1 MQNRDME
8 LSQAERERIYLEE
21 KVRLEARQ
29 AVPVANG
36 PGSSLKR
43 IVKGILLGSIG
54 IYALFQAGT
63 YLPSTTSVAPTPA
76 TEPSVP
82 QNQSSLS
89 SQNPALNLFWHYERD
104 LRVGVCRGEI
114 RSAWKLEGDVGYD
127 AISGAYRVFSSSAP
141 GDGSRLT
148 DRSGDAVKI
157 LAKALRLSPAE
168 QQAWTAAL
176 PLLCQ
181 YELSSSWQKARVR
194 RE

>member
-1 MQNRDME
+1 
-8 LSQAERERIYLEE
+8 
-21 KVRLEARQ
+21 
-29 AVPVANG
+29 
-36 PGSSLKR
+36 
-43 IVKGILLGSIG
+43 
-54 IYALFQAGT
+54 
-63 YLPSTTSVAPTPA
+63 VAPTPA

-157 LAKALRLSPAE
+157 LREDPGQGIASLPGGTAGMDGRIATLVSIRTVIKLAE
-168 QQAWTAAL
+168 G
-176 PLLCQ
+176 
-181 YELSSSWQKARVR
+181 
-194 RE
+194 